1 MERTL
6 LQFKDDIL
14 EACDQ
19 IAEYINGHTL
29 ESFVKDTKTYNAVMM
44 NFIIIG
50 EASTHFPNDIRER
63 NPEIRWTSVVG
74 LRNFLTHEYFE
85 IDPKKVWATATI
97 HVPELKKQIEE
108 LWLK

>member
-6 LQFKDDIL
+6 IQFKDDIVG
-14 EACDQ
+14 ACDK
-19 IAEYINGHTL
+19 IANYIQGHTF
-29 ESFVKDTKTYNAVMM
+29 ESFIKDTKIYEAVLM
-44 NFIIIG
+44 NLIIIG
-50 EASTHFPNDIRER
+50 EASTHFPNEIRER

-85 IDPKKVWATATI
+85 IDPKKVWTTATI
-97 HVPELKKQIEE
+97 HVPELKKQIGE